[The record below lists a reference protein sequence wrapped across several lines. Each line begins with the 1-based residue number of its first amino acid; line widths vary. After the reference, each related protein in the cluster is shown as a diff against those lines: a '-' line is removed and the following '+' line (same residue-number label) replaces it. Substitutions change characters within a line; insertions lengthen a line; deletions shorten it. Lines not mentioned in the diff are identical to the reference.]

1 MKISRLIVIQSV
13 LIIAFLS
20 FFPSCKKNEGQ
31 GKNYS
36 YFVSKQYATE
46 YNEAYITS
54 MIDLASIAVP
64 DIASIK
70 PLVTSDIG
78 IYKIIYKTT
87 VNGNQIKA
95 SGLICVPK
103 TPGAYPVLSFQNGTN
118 TVNTSAPSES
128 PLSYTYQ
135 LVEFIASMGYV
146 VVIADYP
153 GFGESADI
161 PHPYLITEPT
171 VKSLV
176 DLLYSVKEMVD
187 SEFPGLTL
195 KNEYYLLG
203 YSQGGWA
210 TLALHKS
217 LEQNYNADFN
227 LSGSSCGAGPYDL
240 QQLLQGMINKSTYPM
255 PVYLAYIVHAY
266 SAYNQF
272 TNPATDI
279 FSEPYASRIN
289 LLFTGLLSSDQ
300 INNQLTTSVADLINA
315 DFLSGF
321 TTSVK
326 YSSVRSA
333 LINNS
338 VAAWHTYKPV
348 LLVHGGNDTQVDL
361 ISTENMYNAMI
372 QAGTSQDIIKK
383 TIVQGVDHGD
393 GAIPCMI
400 KGILFLND
408 LHNLQ

>member
-1 MKISRLIVIQSV
+1 MKVNRIIFIQSV
-13 LIIAFLS
+13 SVVLFLS
-20 FFPSCKKNEGQ
+20 LFSSCKKEEQ

-36 YFVSKQYATE
+36 YFVSKQNVADYDI
-46 YNEAYITS
+46 AYITS
-54 MIDLASIAVP
+54 LLNLASIAVP
-64 DIASIK
+64 DIANIK
-70 PLVTSDIG
+70 PFVSSDIS
-78 IYKIIYKTT
+78 INKIVYKTT
-87 VNGNQIKA
+87 INGNQINA

-118 TVNTSAPSES
+118 TVNASAPSES
-128 PLSYTYQ
+128 PLSSTYQ

-153 GFGESADI
+153 GFGESAGI

-171 VKSLV
+171 MKSLV
-176 DLLYSVKEMVD
+176 DLLYSVKEMVG

-210 TLALHKS
+210 TLALHKA
-217 LEQNYNADFN
+217 LEQDYSTDFN
-227 LSGSSCGAGPYDL
+227 LKGSSCGAGPYDIL
-240 QQLLQGMINKSTYPM
+240 QLLQGMINKSTYPM

-266 SAYNQF
+266 SEYNQF
-272 TNPATDI
+272 TSTASDI
-279 FSEPYASRIN
+279 FNEPYASRVN
-289 LLFTGLLSSDQ
+289 SLFTGLLTSDQ
-300 INNQLTTSVADLINA
+300 INNQLTTSISGLINP
-315 DFLSGF
+315 DFFSGF
-321 TTSVK
+321 MTSSN
-326 YSSVRSA
+326 YSSVRNA
-333 LINNS
+333 LIYNS

-348 LLVHGGNDTQVDL
+348 LLVHGGNDTQVDPA
-361 ISTENMYNAMI
+361 STENMYNSMT

-383 TIVQGVDHGD
+383 TIVPGVDHGN

-408 LHNLQ
+408 LHNSK